1 MIRDF
6 KEVFEGFLKDR
17 MDDTN
22 DCMLVENTIF
32 CKQDEV
38 ITSFL
43 DKLKKEDPKQGEIL
57 DMAIC
62 YVRYTITAS
71 LYGVLASK
79 RGNYTLRRF
88 KTQSNVFSIL

>member
-17 MDDTN
+17 MNDTN
-22 DCMLVENTIF
+22 DCILIENTIF

-43 DKLKKEDPKQGEIL
+43 EKLKKEDPKQGDIL
-57 DMAIC
+57 DMAIS
-62 YVRYTITAS
+62 YVKYSITES
-71 LYGVLASK
+71 LYEQGFRDGIEFQKIASPIIEIK
-79 RGNYTLRRF
+79 
-88 KTQSNVFSIL
+88 